1 MRFTHCII
9 ALALAFGASV
19 MLGSC
24 GSKAQKEESETIAA
38 PEAYSVAAFN
48 AAEFNDGDTVLV
60 DGLCSHLCAH
70 GGTKAFLADADTTVQ
85 TPLVLCLATDSI
97 GGAFDAEC
105 PGHNIT
111 VSGIVRVNSATASE
125 INAAIEK
132 IKAAQEGEEG
142 HCGTEAKA
150 YGTVGQIKARL
161 DEQMAADPADSIV
174 KLGYYIETL
183 SYTLPVE

>member
-1 MRFTHCII
+1 MRFTHCILS
-9 ALALAFGASV
+9 LALAMGVGA
-19 MLGSC
+19 MMGSC
-24 GSKAQKEESETIAA
+24 GSKAEKEAANPESELKTLTVV
-38 PEAYSVAAFN
+38 EFN
-48 AAEFNDGDTVLV
+48 TGEFNDGDTVVL
-60 DGLCSHLCAH
+60 DGRCSHLCAH

-97 GGAFDAEC
+97 GGAFAPEC
-105 PGHNIT
+105 PGHNMT

-125 INAAIEK
+125 INAAIEQ
-132 IKAAQEGEEG
+132 IKAAQEGDEG

-150 YGTVGQIKARL
+150 YGTMGQIKARL